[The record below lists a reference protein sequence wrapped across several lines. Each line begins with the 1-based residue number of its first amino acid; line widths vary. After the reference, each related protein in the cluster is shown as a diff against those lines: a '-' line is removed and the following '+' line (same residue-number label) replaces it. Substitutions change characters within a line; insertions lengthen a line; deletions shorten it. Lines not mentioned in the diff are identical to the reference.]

1 MVEFINYLTR
11 SWGVIIVL
19 LLLSIYAFG
28 WFAEFFDYN
37 IFSIKVKIIIGILGV
52 GCAILVKR
60 SMVL

>member
-1 MVEFINYLTR
+1 MVELFNYLTR
-11 SWGVIIVL
+11 SWGVIVVL

-28 WFAEFFDYN
+28 WFAEFFDYT
-37 IFSIKVKIIIGILGV
+37 IFSMKVKIMIGILGV